1 MGHRLL
7 PFLPA
12 QEWQQAEPEGFS
24 LHPMP
29 DITYTTHERFAWLR
43 LNNPTNGNRLTP
55 TMAADLAAVCET
67 LENDDAVDFL
77 LLTGQGETFCTGL
90 DYPESQTESAA
101 HIIREQFGS
110 LSCVSA
116 LGAMTK
122 PTIAVLNGD
131 ATGIGLEIALACD
144 LRLAKAGAKFGL
156 AHIAEGLI
164 PFCGGTQRLPRIIG
178 QARALEL
185 ILTGKQIDATEAHQ
199 IGLVTETIEADHFAA
214 RVDEVLTNL
223 LGKGPT
229 ALRLGKEAV
238 LKAMDLTLEQGVR
251 LEEDLY
257 VLLQTTHD
265 RAEGVQ
271 AFLKK
276 RKPVFTGN

>member
-1 MGHRLL
+1 
-7 PFLPA
+7 
-12 QEWQQAEPEGFS
+12 
-24 LHPMP
+24 MP
-29 DITYTTHERFAWLR
+29 DITYEKHERFAWLR
-43 LNNPTNGNRLTP
+43 LNNPANGNRLTP
-55 TMAADLAAVCET
+55 AIAEELTTLCEAV
-67 LENDDAVDFL
+67 ENDDTIDFL
-77 LLTGQGETFCTGL
+77 LLTGQGDSFCTGL
-90 DYPESQTESAA
+90 EYPDDQTETAA
-101 HIIREQFGS
+101 HIIGEQFGS
-110 LSCVSA
+110 LLCVSV

-131 ATGIGLEIALACD
+131 ATGIGLELALACD
-144 LRLAKAGAKFGL
+144 LRLAKAGAQFGL
-156 AHIAEGLI
+156 SHIAEGLI

-185 ILTGKQIDATEAHQ
+185 ILTGKHIDATEAYQ
-199 IGLVTETIEADHFAA
+199 IGLVTEVIEPDQFAA
-214 RVDEVLTNL
+214 RVDEVLTDL

-271 AFLKK
+271 AFLEK

>member
-1 MGHRLL
+1 
-7 PFLPA
+7 
-12 QEWQQAEPEGFS
+12 
-24 LHPMP
+24 MP
-29 DITYTTHERFAWLR
+29 DITYTKHERFAWLR
-43 LNNPTNGNRLTP
+43 LHRPENGNRLTP
-55 TMAADLAAVCET
+55 AMAENLTAVCEAV
-67 LENDDAVDFL
+67 ENDDEVEIL
-77 LLTGQGETFCTGL
+77 LLTGQGDTFCTGL
-90 DYPESQTESAA
+90 EYTDSPTQTAA
-101 HIIREQFGS
+101 QIIRDQFGS
-110 LSCVSA
+110 LSCVSV

-131 ATGIGLEIALACD
+131 ATGIGLELALACD
-144 LRLAKAGAKFGL
+144 LRLAKAGVQFGMS
-156 AHIAEGLI
+156 HVAEGLI
-164 PFCGGTQRLPRIIG
+164 PFSGGTQRLPRIIG

-185 ILTGKQIDATEAHQ
+185 ILTAKQLDATEAYQ
-199 IGLVTETIEADHFAA
+199 IGLVTETIEADRFVT
-214 RVDEVLTNL
+214 RVDEVLTDL

-265 RAEGVQ
+265 RAEGVH
-271 AFLKK
+271 AFLEK